1 MKGFTVRRSRFA
13 VRRWHPGAY
22 LDCEAEIH
30 RGAPLGSSVSGNPG
44 AQLHLR
50 LDHLGALAPM
60 RHISHPCA
68 LAVRR
73 FNGEL

>member
-30 RGAPLGSSVSGNPG
+30 RGAPLGSSVSVIPE
-44 AQLHLR
+44 R
-50 LDHLGALAPM
+50 SCTYDWTTW
-60 RHISHPCA
+60 
-68 LAVRR
+68 
-73 FNGEL
+73 EL